1 MKTHLD
7 LFSGIGGFALAC
19 RWNNIQT
26 VGFVEYEDY
35 PRRVL
40 SKQFPSVPLFGDIR
54 DFDATPFRGVDL
66 ITGGFPCPPFSVA
79 GKQRGK
85 EDDRYL
91 WPEMLRVI
99 VEAQPRWVLAENV
112 AGLINMALD
121 TVCADLE
128 AEDYATGPVV
138 LGACAKNAPH
148 RRQRIWIIARNVG
161 NSTSRRGSAH
171 GSQSGSG
178 TERNGAGQA
187 DRVGSPGPDVGN
199 PKGWGLQ
206 GCRIRDKGSEHSE
219 EVGQGTA
226 GSIGAGAGS
235 SSRDVAHSQ
244 CQSVRDEG
252 SGQDAGETSSLQGE
266 LRERQRVRV
275 DPGECGKDVAH
286 SDSIRPQ
293 GERREDHSEGWQI
306 KDGPTGL
313 CNGARSCSKTEGSI
327 LESNLG
333 RRTDGLSA
341 GLDMPRRWG
350 DGTWEEGVP
359 RVTTEKKNRTAR
371 LKALGNA
378 IVPQIAYELIRCM
391 KEIDES
397 E

>member
-40 SKQFPSVPLFGDIR
+40 SKQFPGVPLYGDIH

-66 ITGGFPCPPFSVA
+66 LTGGFPCPPFSVA

-99 VEAQPRWVLAENV
+99 VEAQPCWVLAENV
-112 AGLINMALD
+112 AGLINMELD

-128 AEDYATGPVV
+128 AEDYATGTVMVP
-138 LGACAKNAPH
+138 ACAKNALH
-148 RRQRIWIIARNVG
+148 RRDRCWIIA
-161 NSTSRRGSAH
+161 
-171 GSQSGSG
+171 
-178 TERNGAGQA
+178 
-187 DRVGSPGPDVGN
+187 
-199 PKGWGLQ
+199 K
-206 GCRIRDKGSEHSE
+206 RIHD
-219 EVGQGTA
+219 
-226 GSIGAGAGS
+226 
-235 SSRDVAHSQ
+235 AHSNSNATQ
-244 CQSVRDEG
+244 ASN
-252 SGQDAGETSSLQGE
+252 
-266 LRERQRVRV
+266 ERQHEWPEDSDRGFSDQLESRS
-275 DPGECGKDVAH
+275 DVAH

-293 GERREDHSEGWQI
+293 GEWGEDHSEGWQI

-333 RRTDGLSA
+333 RRTDGLPE
-341 GLDMPRRWG
+341 GLDFPRRWG

-359 RVTTEKKNRTAR
+359 RVTMERKNRTHR

-397 E
+397 F